1 MEKFGDPEFVT
12 HATAAR
18 LYTLIAMRAAGAEV
32 VPLKFTT
39 YGEALREYVD
49 DLRRM
54 VARKARAVESD
65 NEPARRSSSKVCPGW
80 SPPIKGFEALATA
93 RSTRRPTP
101 WRSGDGVALRPNW
114 PGSTTP

>member
-18 LYTLIAMRAAGAEV
+18 LYTLVAMRAAGAEV
-32 VPLKFTT
+32 VPLKFAP

-54 VARKARAVESD
+54 VASKARAVESD
-65 NEPARRSSSKVCPGW
+65 SARPIPVVLEACPGW
-80 SPPIKGFEALATA
+80 SPIDQGVRGPGD
-93 RSTRRPTP
+93 RPRRGDRRPG
-101 WRSGDGVALRPNW
+101 RRDGVPQAQLRRR
-114 PGSTTP
+114 STTP